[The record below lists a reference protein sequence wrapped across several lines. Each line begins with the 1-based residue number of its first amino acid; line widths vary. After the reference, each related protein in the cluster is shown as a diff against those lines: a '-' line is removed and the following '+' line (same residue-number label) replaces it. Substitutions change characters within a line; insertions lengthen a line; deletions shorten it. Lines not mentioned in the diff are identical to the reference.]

1 MNNNA
6 TKIRST
12 GFQIMKRHYLF
23 SFISLLLLALS
34 GCDINNEQSRV
45 PQPIPLAAT
54 NVQAINSI
62 DDVTISWNASEH
74 ATEYVLYRCPINT
87 VTRQCDTTS
96 VSACG
101 SSVLHTS
108 ALSAVDDTLTATDVF
123 CYGVQACNSDNCSD
137 ISEQEL
143 GYLLPA
149 NSLILAVSGADSVVE
164 SQTVSLHAA
173 TQKTTGNVTFAWS
186 QTSGRSVTLSDS
198 SAADV
203 SFTSPMVSTAE
214 TLVFTVTVTDDNGS
228 VSKAVSVI
236 VNDDAIFVDA
246 GNSMFAP
253 AGQTVSLHGI
263 GNGAGGSPDYAWQQI
278 SGPSVS
284 LTDSNTPNPI
294 FVTPLVTVDSD
305 LIFELTFFD
314 GIADAKDR
322 VTVSIPG
329 PVHTPSPNAP
339 LIPVGAFAAQPLLVT
354 APQWLAVAELTT
366 DHKLTAVASGGD
378 GNYSYAWT
386 NDGPTPSGQLPAT
399 LTDASNQVASV
410 DIPDVT
416 ATTLYDFTVT
426 VTDGAGHSDSTIVQI
441 QAADG
446 PALATLA
453 VIAPPLTV
461 SEGPIDAVLSASAI
475 GGTGPYTFR
484 WLYLTGPVT
493 VVLRDATTANARFAV
508 PDVNGDAELTFLVA
522 TTDAVNATASR
533 VVKVIVRDAFA
544 HTPLQRLRLQA
555 LPPAQLLEGGSAS
568 FAVVATGGDKI
579 YSWSWTQTS
588 GTPATISG
596 ENTNS
601 PIITAPNV
609 NAEETLS
616 FQVTVTD
623 GLAETVSETVSIT
636 ALPVAST
643 QPLSMV
649 TIPDLHIDEGL
660 QGAAIIGLAQGGT
673 GNYIYSWHYDQQD
686 PALNITLSDSDKSV
700 AHFDVPGVSAKTVL
714 RFELTINDG
723 ISSINET
730 VYVVVNDLYATLKLG
745 HLQDQ
750 RVHSGDAVYLNGA
763 AASGGVPPYT
773 YAWSETTSSGFV
785 INPLDFD
792 TNNANFEAG
801 NVSSSI
807 PVTLLYVVTDA
818 VGNSVSVSETV
829 IIDPTVAPLHGSLNG
844 PTEAAGGQDISLNS
858 AVLGGIAPY
867 VYTYSTSGLQFTLP
881 ATANPT
887 VTLPTVF
894 ADTTMTITLL
904 VHDSAT
910 PENTF
915 SVDHLLKVTAPV
927 AAGLAPGSAAA
938 CGDQATGMPCSLLE
952 LVLID
957 TITGTC
963 PADSPYGMTDI
974 YQYGKNDPHY
984 VLGAGQ
990 VSGENDATQTL
1001 IYKRCVNERICDEQ
1015 YFQATSDKPLC
1026 LNFDG
1031 NLGNEDFYLVCHLCC
1046 YSAPG
1051 QPACN
1056 TLDVPPKDTLYRP

>member
-1 MNNNA
+1 
-6 TKIRST
+6 
-12 GFQIMKRHYLF
+12 MKRHYLL

-74 ATEYVLYRCPINT
+74 ATEYALYRCPVNT
-87 VTRQCDTTS
+87 ATRQCDTTS

-108 ALSAVDDTLTATDVF
+108 VLSAVDDTLTATDVF
-123 CYGVQACNSDNCSD
+123 CYGVQACNSDSCSE

-143 GYLLPA
+143 GYLLPP
-149 NSLILAVSGADSVVE
+149 NSLTLAVSGADSVVE
-164 SQTVSLHAA
+164 TQTVSLHAA
-173 TQKTTGNVTFAWS
+173 TQKTTGNVTFSWS
-186 QTSGRSVTLSDS
+186 QTSGTSVTLSDS

-214 TLVFTVTVTDDNGS
+214 TLVFTVTVSDDNGP
-228 VSKAVSVI
+228 VTKTISVI
-236 VNDDAIFVDA
+236 VNDDAIFADA
-246 GNSMFAP
+246 GNSSFAP
-253 AGQTVSLHGI
+253 TGQTVSLHGI
-263 GNGAGGSPDYAWQQI
+263 GNGAGGSSDYAWQQVA
-278 SGPSVS
+278 GPSVS
-284 LTDSNTPNPI
+284 LTGSDTRNPI
-294 FVTPLVTVDSD
+294 FVTPVVTLDTN
-305 LIFELTFFD
+305 LIFELTFSD

-453 VIAPPLTV
+453 VIAPPLTM

-636 ALPVAST
+636 VLPVAST

-763 AASGGVPPYT
+763 TASGGVPPYR
-773 YAWSETTSSGFV
+773 YFWSETTLHGV
-785 INPLDFD
+785 ALQDFN
-792 TNNANFEAG
+792 TNNAHFTADAVSTSTTVTFDYFVEDAVNN
-801 NVSSSI
+801 NV
-807 PVTLLYVVTDA
+807 VVT
-818 VGNSVSVSETV
+818 ETV
-829 IIDPTVAPLHGSLNG
+829 IIDPAVAPLKASLNG
-844 PTEAAGGQDISLNS
+844 PNTVAGGQSISLNA
-858 AVLGGIAPY
+858 AVLGGVAPY
-867 VYTYSTSGLQFTLP
+867 IYTYSTSGLQFALP
-881 ATANPT
+881 ATANPS
-887 VTLPTVF
+887 VTLPTV
-894 ADTTMTITLL
+894 ATDTTVTITLL

-927 AAGLAPGSAAA
+927 AAADSLAAGSAVV
-938 CGDQATGMPCSLLE
+938 CGDQSKGIPCTLFE
-952 LVLID
+952 LVLTD
-957 TITGTC
+957 TATVTC
-963 PADSPYGMTDI
+963 PADRPYGMNDI
-974 YQYGKNDPHY
+974 YQTGSDVIQYR
-984 VLGAGQ
+984 
-990 VSGENDATQTL
+990 
-1001 IYKRCVNERICDEQ
+1001 RCVNERVCDEQ
-1015 YFQATSDKPLC
+1015 WFQGTSDKPLC
-1026 LNFDG
+1026 LNFDP
-1031 NLGNEDFYLVCHLCC
+1031 NIPDDLTCHLCC
-1046 YSAPG
+1046 YTAPG

-1056 TLDVPPKDTLYRP
+1056 TLDVPPKDTWYRP